1 MIRSRFEH
9 QLHDLNTNLIVMGTL
24 CEDIISKSLV
34 PLEEDDFYLVN
45 NVSKTFQKI
54 EQLERDI
61 EEQCLKLLLRQQ
73 PVAKDLRRISAAL
86 KMVYDMKRIGA
97 QSAEI
102 AEIIALNHIQS
113 GQELLVLRD
122 MASHVIQM
130 VTDSI
135 DAFVHEDEDL
145 AQKVIA
151 KDDYVDQQFDT
162 IKVEL
167 IRYFSEA
174 ATSVGATSDG
184 EHVLDIL
191 MVAKYLERIGDH
203 TVNIAKWVTFS
214 ITGQLDGETT

>member
-122 MASHVIQM
+122 MVSHVIQM

-174 ATSVGATSDG
+174 AASADAASDG

-203 TVNIAKWVTFS
+203 TVNIAKWVIFS

>member
-162 IKVEL
+162 IQVEL

-174 ATSVGATSDG
+174 AASADATSDG

-203 TVNIAKWVTFS
+203 TVNIAKWVIFS

>member
-162 IKVEL
+162 I
-167 IRYFSEA
+167 
-174 ATSVGATSDG
+174 
-184 EHVLDIL
+184 
-191 MVAKYLERIGDH
+191 
-203 TVNIAKWVTFS
+203 
-214 ITGQLDGETT
+214 

>member
-34 PLEEDDFYLVN
+34 PLEEDDFYPVN

-174 ATSVGATSDG
+174 ATSADATSDG

>member
-86 KMVYDMKRIGA
+86 KMVYGMKRIGA

-174 ATSVGATSDG
+174 AASADATSDG

-203 TVNIAKWVTFS
+203 TVNIAKWVIFS

>member
-1 MIRSRFEH
+1 MMRSRFEH

-54 EQLERDI
+54 EQLVRDI

-174 ATSVGATSDG
+174 ATSADATSDG

-203 TVNIAKWVTFS
+203 TVNIAKWVIFS

>member
-1 MIRSRFEH
+1 MMRSRFEH

-174 ATSVGATSDG
+174 ATSADATSDG

-191 MVAKYLERIGDH
+191 MVAKYLERVGDH
-203 TVNIAKWVTFS
+203 TVNIAKWVIFS

>member
-61 EEQCLKLLLRQQ
+61 EEQRLKLLLRQQ

-174 ATSVGATSDG
+174 AASADATSDG

-203 TVNIAKWVTFS
+203 TVNIAKWVIFS

>member
-1 MIRSRFEH
+1 MRSRFEH

-174 ATSVGATSDG
+174 ATSADATSDG

-191 MVAKYLERIGDH
+191 MVAKYLERVGDH
-203 TVNIAKWVTFS
+203 TVNIAKWVIFS

>member
-61 EEQCLKLLLRQQ
+61 EEQCLKLILRQQ

-174 ATSVGATSDG
+174 ATSADATSDG

-203 TVNIAKWVTFS
+203 TVNIAKWVIFS

>member
-61 EEQCLKLLLRQQ
+61 EEQCLKLILRQQ

-174 ATSVGATSDG
+174 AASADAASDG

-203 TVNIAKWVTFS
+203 TVNIAKWVIFS

>member
-174 ATSVGATSDG
+174 ATSADATSDG

>member
-1 MIRSRFEH
+1 MRSRFEH

-24 CEDIISKSLV
+24 CEDIISKSLM
-34 PLEEDDFYLVN
+34 PLEEDGFYLVN
-45 NVSKTFQKI
+45 NVSKTYQKI
-54 EQLERDI
+54 DRLERDI

-73 PVAKDLRRISAAL
+73 PVAKDLRRVSAAL

-102 AEIIALNHIQS
+102 ADIIALNHIQS
-113 GQELLVLRD
+113 GQELLVLRE
-122 MASHVIQM
+122 MASQVIQM

-135 DAFVHEDEDL
+135 DAFVHEDEEL

-151 KDDYVDQQFDT
+151 KDDDVDRQFDT
-162 IKVEL
+162 IKREL
-167 IRYFSEA
+167 IRYFTETVHSADA
-174 ATSVGATSDG
+174 ASDG

-203 TVNIAKWVTFS
+203 TVNIAKWVIFS

>member
-86 KMVYDMKRIGA
+86 KM
-97 QSAEI
+97 
-102 AEIIALNHIQS
+102 
-113 GQELLVLRD
+113 
-122 MASHVIQM
+122 
-130 VTDSI
+130 
-135 DAFVHEDEDL
+135 
-145 AQKVIA
+145 
-151 KDDYVDQQFDT
+151 
-162 IKVEL
+162 
-167 IRYFSEA
+167 EA
-174 ATSVGATSDG
+174 NRCPIS
-184 EHVLDIL
+184 
-191 MVAKYLERIGDH
+191 
-203 TVNIAKWVTFS
+203 
-214 ITGQLDGETT
+214 

>member
-1 MIRSRFEH
+1 MIRSRFEN

-24 CEDIISKSLV
+24 CEDIIAKSLV

-45 NVSKTFQKI
+45 NVGKTYQKI

-73 PVAKDLRRISAAL
+73 PVATDLRRISSAL

-97 QSAEI
+97 QSAEV
-102 AEIIALNHIQS
+102 AEIIGLNHIQT
-113 GQELLVLRD
+113 GRELETLRE

-135 DAFVHEDEDL
+135 DAFVHEDEKL
-145 AQKVIA
+145 ANQVIA
-151 KDDYVDQQFDT
+151 KDDYVDQHFDT
-162 IKVEL
+162 IKKEL
-167 IRYFSEA
+167 IRYFKDTSE
-174 ATSVGATSDG
+174 TVGDG

-203 TVNIAKWVTFS
+203 TVNIAKWVLFS

>member
-174 ATSVGATSDG
+174 ATSADATSDG

-191 MVAKYLERIGDH
+191 MVAKYLERVGDH
-203 TVNIAKWVTFS
+203 TVNIAKWVIFS

>member
-122 MASHVIQM
+122 MVSHVIQM

-174 ATSVGATSDG
+174 AASADATSDG
-184 EHVLDIL
+184 EHVLDML

-203 TVNIAKWVTFS
+203 TVNIAKWVIFS

>member
-145 AQKVIA
+145 AQKVSA

-174 ATSVGATSDG
+174 ATSADATSDG

-191 MVAKYLERIGDH
+191 MVAKYLERVGDH
-203 TVNIAKWVTFS
+203 TVNIAKWVIFS

>member
-97 QSAEI
+97 QSAEV

-145 AQKVIA
+145 AQKVIT

-174 ATSVGATSDG
+174 AHSEDAASDG

-203 TVNIAKWVTFS
+203 TVNIAKWVIFS

>member
-34 PLEEDDFYLVN
+34 PLKEDDFYLVN
-45 NVSKTFQKI
+45 NVNKTYQKI
-54 EQLERDI
+54 DQLERDI

-130 VTDSI
+130 VTNSI
-135 DAFVHEDEDL
+135 DAFVHEDEEL

-167 IRYFSEA
+167 IRYFTETAHS
-174 ATSVGATSDG
+174 GDATSDG
-184 EHVLDIL
+184 EHILDIL

-203 TVNIAKWVTFS
+203 TVNIAKWVIFS

>member
-174 ATSVGATSDG
+174 ATSADATSDG

-203 TVNIAKWVTFS
+203 TVNIAKWVIFS

>member
-122 MASHVIQM
+122 MVSHVIQM

-174 ATSVGATSDG
+174 AASTDATSDG

-203 TVNIAKWVTFS
+203 TVNIAKWVIFS

>member
-1 MIRSRFEH
+1 MRSRFEH

-61 EEQCLKLLLRQQ
+61 EEQCLKLILRQQ

-174 ATSVGATSDG
+174 ATSADATSDG

-203 TVNIAKWVTFS
+203 TVNIAKWVIFS